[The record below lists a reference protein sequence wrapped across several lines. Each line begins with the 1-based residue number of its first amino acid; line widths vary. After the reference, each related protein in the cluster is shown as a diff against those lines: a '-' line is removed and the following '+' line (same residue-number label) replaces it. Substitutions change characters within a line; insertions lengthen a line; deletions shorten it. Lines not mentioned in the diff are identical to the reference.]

1 MSANFDKLKK
11 AGIDDLKAN
20 HVCKESFEDV
30 LSAPNIGI
38 LCKVIKKYWG
48 DALGVY
54 RGMFL
59 GWFQCH
65 YSDNREDFNR
75 FGLYLN
81 EDADSGR
88 VVITDGDGYVFTGT
102 AKVWMFGNSKAT
114 GTQRSKFIV
123 RDNSHVRL
131 TDSASAELFDDSTA
145 IAESKSTVKTFANS
159 RVECYD
165 LANVYAGGQSSVIG
179 YSWNKIFATGDAKVY
194 APILRKIQLREQA
207 KAYIERK

>member
-88 VVITDGDGYVFTGT
+88 VVITDGDG
-102 AKVWMFGNSKAT
+102 
-114 GTQRSKFIV
+114 
-123 RDNSHVRL
+123 
-131 TDSASAELFDDSTA
+131 
-145 IAESKSTVKTFANS
+145 
-159 RVECYD
+159 
-165 LANVYAGGQSSVIG
+165 
-179 YSWNKIFATGDAKVY
+179 
-194 APILRKIQLREQA
+194 
-207 KAYIERK
+207 